1 LEKAAAAET
10 KQANILEGE
19 GLAEKKRLILQAD
32 GALQQ
37 KLDAYVDV
45 NRYYADAIKGYQGNW
60 VSTVNMGGS
69 KDGGSMNGAQAL
81 IEMFAAKTAKE
92 LALDMEIQGQ
102 K

>member
-1 LEKAAAAET
+1 
-10 KQANILEGE
+10 
-19 GLAEKKRLILQAD
+19 LILQAD